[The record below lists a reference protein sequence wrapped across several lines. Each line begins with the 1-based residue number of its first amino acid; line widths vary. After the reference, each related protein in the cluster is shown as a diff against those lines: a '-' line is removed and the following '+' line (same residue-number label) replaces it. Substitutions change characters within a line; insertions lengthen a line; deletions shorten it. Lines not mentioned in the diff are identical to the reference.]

1 MTQLLKP
8 CTNCGDLTPTPW
20 CATCKPPKAE
30 PYPKRPRQL
39 GYDST
44 WDKLSVRARRIQ
56 PWCSD
61 CGATD
66 DLTCDHSEQ
75 AWQRKADGLPIRLED
90 VDVVCRSCNAKRGRA
105 RPTPI
110 PNATTQG
117 GSPNPKPNGPSPLAQ
132 VPLSE
137 GSSMASKGPGAGRNG
152 SRARVRAVRALRPGV
167 GS

>member
-1 MTQLLKP
+1 MSALMKP
-8 CTNCGDLTPTPW
+8 CTNCGDISPTPW
-20 CATCKPPKAE
+20 CTTCKPPKAE

-39 GYDST
+39 GYDTT

-61 CGATD
+61 CGTTD

-105 RPTPI
+105 RPTT
-110 PNATTQG
+110 TTQG
-117 GSPNPKPNGPSPLAQ
+117 GRPAPQRHGPSLQAQ
-132 VPLSE
+132 VPLS
-137 GSSMASKGPGAGRNG
+137 GGPSMASQGSGAPVKG
-152 SRARVRAVRALRPGV
+152 SRTRVRAVRALRPGV